1 MAYIDYDGKNNV
13 YTYMAWQLITDP
25 TSKQY
30 ELREDAGMNF
40 DDEGFG
46 VIQGCYVIAC
56 TTHYGVVGDYI
67 DWVLA
72 DGSTLRTII
81 GDIKSSG
88 DSNWTEY
95 GHVYGNSLN
104 VIEFVVDYDTWY
116 PSHVNPGNPS
126 CHPEWAGLIQ
136 SYENVGNY
144 WTGVLP
150 VGNETFYIVKGYRYS
165 MSGNYNV
172 MYIASRQGD
181 NYLYFNDENFFRI
194 RPDGSGLQVYYLDKQ
209 NWINS
214 SLITDISVGTFK
226 VSSSSSGGTV
236 STNANVERAVIWMI
250 DKVTNEYITYS
261 QSYRNLKNP
270 YGYSYDCSSF
280 VITGFY
286 MGGLDA
292 DATYTGDMKDAFI
305 DLGFTWIPGSYFDSA
320 DCVRGDILIKEF
332 DPGGHTQVYI
342 GNNQDVNCGST
353 PAGVQSHA
361 PDNYGRGW
369 DGLLRLV

>member
-1 MAYIDYDGKNNV
+1 MGYIDYDGRNNV

-40 DDEGFG
+40 DSEGFG
-46 VIQGCYVIAC
+46 DINGCYVIAC
-56 TTHYGVVGDYI
+56 TTHYGEVGDYI

-116 PSHVNPGNPS
+116 NGHPNPGNPS

-181 NYLYFNDENFFRI
+181 NHLYFNDENFFRI

-214 SLITDISVGTFK
+214 SLITDISVGTFR
-226 VSSSSSGGTV
+226 VSSSNSGGTV
-236 STNANVERAVIWMI
+236 STNAKVERAVIWMI

-261 QSYRNLKNP
+261 RLYRNLKDP
-270 YGYSYDCSSF
+270 YGSSYDCSSF

-292 DATYTGDMKDAFI
+292 DATYTGNMKAAFE

-320 DCVRGDILIKEF
+320 DCVRGDILLKQF
-332 DPGGHTQVYI
+332 NPGGHTQVYI
-342 GNNQDVNCGST
+342 GNNQDINCGST